1 MDEGC
6 LFADQIQEEVTNE
19 SDSLVPSLHTRVE
32 VDQQTVAQVQQNL
45 CKHRD
50 CQWRTRCDVCVHSE
64 TCMCLKM
71 VLHSSA
77 VMMPFRDRGPAKFCS
92 EREQLLNQQ
101 LNTHFPSHNLVQSV

>member
-1 MDEGC
+1 MRVILSSHPSIREWRW
-6 LFADQIQEEVTNE
+6 TN
-19 SDSLVPSLHTRVE
+19 R
-32 VDQQTVAQVQQNL
+32 
-45 CKHRD
+45 
-50 CQWRTRCDVCVHSE
+50 QWLRFSRTCANTEIVNGGLGVNVCVHSE